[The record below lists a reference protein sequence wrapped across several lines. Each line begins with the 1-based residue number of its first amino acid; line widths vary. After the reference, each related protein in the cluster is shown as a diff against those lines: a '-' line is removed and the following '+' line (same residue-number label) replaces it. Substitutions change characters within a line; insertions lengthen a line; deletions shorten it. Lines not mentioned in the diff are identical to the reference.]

1 MTRRIPSAVLLSI
14 ILLFL
19 TFTLG
24 AATHRAAM
32 PPGQGSG
39 QLTDVLGI
47 GPMSG
52 AAVSGSVASVQGTT
66 ITLNSGGA
74 PAIRIDA
81 AAAKFMD
88 QTGAGSIS
96 DVKPGVR
103 VTAFITSTTA
113 AIAPGTPLPAQ
124 LITIESLPDL
134 AATGSLQAI
143 DLLNSRFTVL
153 GISMAVDS
161 NTSFSSA
168 FPTFAP
174 IKGLGDLALGQ
185 VVNVTAA
192 FAGASILAKRV
203 QILAPVVPA
212 PVIISGTVKAISAS
226 AWVITGKDGK
236 DLTVIVDAQTKIIGD
251 PKAGDS
257 VQVMANLDA
266 SHNYVAIAIVKLV
279 KIVPPPTNIVE
290 LHGVVKSI
298 SATQWTI
305 GGPPGSMAPDFLV
318 KITSTTVIYS
328 NPAVGDHVIVAG
340 TRDSAGAVVALK
352 IGKEG

>member
-1 MTRRIPSAVLLSI
+1 MTRRMPAAVLLSI
-14 ILLFL
+14 VLLFL
-19 TFTLG
+19 TFALG
-24 AATHRAAM
+24 AATHRATM
-32 PPGQGSG
+32 PPGQGSE
-39 QLTDVLGI
+39 LTDALGI

-81 AAAKFMD
+81 SAAKFMG

-103 VTAFITSTTA
+103 VTAFINTTA

-143 DLLNSRFTVL
+143 DVPNSKFTVL

-174 IKGLGDLALGQ
+174 IKGLGDLVLGQ

-192 FAGASILAKRV
+192 FAVGSILAKRI
-203 QILAPVVPA
+203 QILAPVVPT
-212 PVIISGTVKAISAS
+212 PVIISGTVKSISAS

-266 SHNYVAIAIVKLV
+266 SHNYVAIAIVKLGTT
-279 KIVPPPTNIVE
+279 VPPPTNIIE
-290 LHGVVKSI
+290 LHGFVKSI

-318 KITSTTVIYS
+318 KITSTTVIYP
-328 NPAVGDHVIVAG
+328 NPAVGDRVIVVG
-340 TRDSAGAVVALK
+340 TRDSAGTVVALK

>member
-14 ILLFL
+14 ILLL
-19 TFTLG
+19 GPFTLG
-24 AATHRAAM
+24 AATRRAVT
-32 PPGQGSG
+32 PPGQGE
-39 QLTDVLGI
+39 QLTDALGI

-52 AAVSGSVASVQGTT
+52 AAISGSVASVQGTT

-81 AAAKFMD
+81 SAAKFMG
-88 QTGAGSIS
+88 QTSAGSIS

-103 VTAFITSTTA
+103 VTAFIMNTTA
-113 AIAPGTPLPAQ
+113 AIAAGTPLPAQ

-143 DLLNSRFTVL
+143 DLPNSKFTVL

-192 FAGASILAKRV
+192 FAGTSILAKRV
-203 QILAPVVPA
+203 QILAPVVSA
-212 PVIISGTVKAISAS
+212 PVIISGTVKTISAS

-236 DLTVIVDAQTKIIGD
+236 DLTVVVDAQTKIIGD

-257 VQVMANLDA
+257 VQVMANVDA
-266 SHNYVAIAIVKLV
+266 SHNYVAIAIVKLAT
-279 KIVPPPTNIVE
+279 IVPPPTNTVE
-290 LHGVVKSI
+290 LHGFVKSI

-318 KITSTTVIYS
+318 KITSTTVIYP
-328 NPAVGDHVIVAG
+328 NPAVGDRVIVVGA
-340 TRDSAGAVVALK
+340 RDSAGALVALK

>member
-1 MTRRIPSAVLLSI
+1 MTRRMPSAVLLSI
-14 ILLFL
+14 ILLLL
-19 TFTLG
+19 TFPLG

-32 PPGQGSG
+32 PPGQGSE
-39 QLTDVLGI
+39 QMTDALGI

-81 AAAKFMD
+81 SAAKFMGH
-88 QTGAGSIS
+88 TGSGSIS
-96 DVKPGVR
+96 DAKPGVR
-103 VTAFITSTTA
+103 VTAFINTMV

-124 LITIESLPDL
+124 LIAIESLPDL
-134 AATGSLQAI
+134 TATGSLQAI
-143 DLLNSRFTVL
+143 DLPNSKFTVL

-185 VVNVTAA
+185 VVNATAA
-192 FAGASILAKRV
+192 FAGGSILAKRV

-212 PVIISGTVKAISAS
+212 SVIISGTVKSMSAS

-236 DLTVIVDAQTKIIGD
+236 DITVIVDAQTKIIGD

-257 VQVMANLDA
+257 VQVMANLDG
-266 SHNYVAIAIVKLV
+266 SHRYVAIAIVKLPTT
-279 KIVPPPTNIVE
+279 VPPPTNIVE
-290 LHGVVKSI
+290 LHGFVKSI
-298 SATQWTI
+298 SAAQWTI
-305 GGPPGSMAPDFLV
+305 GGPSGSLAPDFLV
-318 KITSTTVIYS
+318 KITSTTVIYP
-328 NPAVGDHVIVAG
+328 NPAVGDRVIVVG